1 MRKVAGGSDSG
12 ARGRPD
18 RSRPGAVS
26 GRRPAEPISAV
37 NPVKVKAEEL
47 AKRTGVPLHVA
58 IRVVR
63 GEIDLNEALKQM
75 ALQDQVGA
83 LVARH
88 GIERALAMQV
98 AMGHA
103 DLDLVLRRRRVEAHL
118 KEHQGRDIFSTAIQQ
133 RTELIIGVHGRQ
145 LLRVLPLS
153 QTEYELKLR
162 DLDAKVEIELHKTRI
177 KFACD
182 AVGWQK
188 ARKAMVWDSARKAQ
202 TLEPVLK
209 PQARFGC
216 SNRRLGEAWDAK
228 RDVVA
233 TCIEGECF
241 AGKISYVA
249 RWEFGVAT
257 RAGVDVALFRH
268 ALDDFKES

>member
-1 MRKVAGGSDSG
+1 M
-12 ARGRPD
+12 
-18 RSRPGAVS
+18 
-26 GRRPAEPISAV
+26 V
-37 NPVKVKAEEL
+37 NPVKVKADEL

-63 GEIDLNEALKQM
+63 GEIELNDALKQM
-75 ALQDQVGA
+75 ALQDQVSA

-98 AMGHA
+98 ALGHA

-118 KEHQGRDIFSTAIQQ
+118 QANQRRDVFATAIEQKS
-133 RTELIIGVHGRQ
+133 ELILGIHGRQ
-145 LLRVLPLS
+145 LLRVLVLS
-153 QTEYELKLR
+153 QTEYELRIR
-162 DLDAKVEIELHKTRI
+162 DVDANVESDIHKTRI

-188 ARKAMVWDSARKAQ
+188 ARKAMVWDSVRKAQ
-202 TLEPVLK
+202 TFEPVLK
-209 PQARFGC
+209 PQSRYGC

-241 AGKISYVA
+241 SGKISYVA

-257 RAGVDVALFRH
+257 RAGVDVVLFRH